1 MIFDPCPGAL
11 AEIHSE
17 VKERNS
23 FGSHGD
29 QRAAF
34 RVSSLARTAVL
45 NDETTESTDLDPV
58 SLRESVHHGIKNC
71 VNDHFRISSR
81 KMRKSFVHLIDQI
94 SFCHKH
100 SPSRHKK
107 VIHFANRSRSAAN
120 GVTTAT
126 IHSATS
132 SVPPSAGAFQ
142 TRQKTSSPTNVPAPH
157 ENNRPPGS
165 PPTLLAPRLTRW
177 HHPKSRTGLPN
188 PTVSPALR
196 NKPVRRRAFSLW
208 TRPSPDPWRLR

>member
-1 MIFDPCPGAL
+1 PTVVSFRNSVLELYAL
-11 AEIHSE
+11 SVNSKTKLFSDFE
-17 VKERNS
+17 ERNS

-58 SLRESVHHGIKNC
+58 SLRERVHHGIKNR

-94 SFCHKH
+94 PFCHKH

-107 VIHFANRSRSAAN
+107 VIQFCQS
-120 GVTTAT
+120 
-126 IHSATS
+126 
-132 SVPPSAGAFQ
+132 
-142 TRQKTSSPTNVPAPH
+142 
-157 ENNRPPGS
+157 
-165 PPTLLAPRLTRW
+165 
-177 HHPKSRTGLPN
+177 
-188 PTVSPALR
+188 
-196 NKPVRRRAFSLW
+196 
-208 TRPSPDPWRLR
+208 